1 VEAQA
6 KGKVAAGKS
15 KASAGR
21 NPELAKEAGVRAS
34 DMLDA
39 ARQQGVWTEEIALES
54 IRYVC
59 LGSLCFWDF
68 FRTKV
73 LRLLGLLPLD
83 LLGLSS

>member
-1 VEAQA
+1 LRVLDRSEAQA
-6 KGKVAAGKS
+6 KGKVAAGRS

-21 NPELAKEAGVRAS
+21 NPELAKEASVRAS

-59 LGSLCFWDF
+59 LGSF
-68 FRTKV
+68 FVSGTF
-73 LRLLGLLPLD
+73 
-83 LLGLSS
+83 